1 MMRYIWLLFVL
12 LAMAGCGK
20 KSAEPEIQS
29 GITVTT
35 SNFALYDFVRSVG
48 GDRITAEL
56 LLPAGVEAH
65 SYEPTPKDMVK
76 VKKSTLF
83 VCLDREVEPWIESIV
98 KGVNLSES
106 KIVEAGE
113 GVEFLFHSHK
123 DEEEDEHHGHDCDS
137 HKKEVKKKHDCSEE
151 GKDPHI
157 WLDPVRAQTMVWNIA
172 GALIEADS
180 SSANYFSM
188 RRDSVI
194 AELQKLHERFDST
207 LVNVDSRTIMYAGHF
222 AFGYFTNR
230 YNLEHISPYTG
241 FSPNSEP
248 TPAKIAH
255 LIEEVKKRGISTI
268 YYEELVEPRVARIIT
283 EETGVDMVILH
294 GIHNVSSVEMAEN
307 FSYLKGMEENR
318 IKLEKGLNSARN

>member
-1 MMRYIWLLFVL
+1 MRYISLLFL
-12 LAMAGCGK
+12 FLAMVGCGK
-20 KSAEPEIQS
+20 KSAAPEETSKIS
-29 GITVTT
+29 VIA

-48 GDRITAEL
+48 GDKISAEL

-83 VCLDREVEPWIESIV
+83 VCLDRSVEPWIESIV
-98 KGVNLSES
+98 KGVDLSES
-106 KIVEAGE
+106 QIVEAGE

-123 DEEEDEHHGHDCDS
+123 DEEEDEHHGHDCAS
-137 HKKEVKKKHDCSEE
+137 HKKEVKKHDCSEE

-172 GALIEADS
+172 GALMEADTL
-180 SSANYFSM
+180 SADYFSM

-194 AELQKLHERFDST
+194 AELQQLHERFDST
-207 LVNVDSRTIMYAGHF
+207 LAAVDSRTIMYAGHF

-248 TPAKIAH
+248 TPSKIAK
-255 LIEEVKKRGISTI
+255 LIDEVKKRSISTI
-268 YYEELVEPRVARIIT
+268 YYEELVEPRVARIIK

-294 GIHNVSSVEMAEN
+294 GIHNVSTVEMAEN
-307 FSYLKGMEENR
+307 FSYLQGMEENR
-318 IKLEKGLNSARN
+318 LKLEKGLNSERN

>member
-1 MMRYIWLLFVL
+1 MMRYIWLLIVL
-12 LAMAGCGK
+12 LAFVGCGK
-20 KSAEPEIQS
+20 KGSEQEQVS

-48 GDRITAEL
+48 GERISAEL

-83 VCLDREVEPWIESIV
+83 VCLDREVEPWIESMV

-106 KIVEAGE
+106 KIVEAGA
-113 GVEFLFHSHK
+113 GVEFLFHSPK

-137 HKKEVKKKHDCSEE
+137 HKKEVQKHDCSAE

-172 GALIEADS
+172 GALMEADS
-180 SSANYFSM
+180 SSADYFSM

-194 AELQKLHERFDST
+194 AELQMLHERFDST
-207 LVNVDSRTIMYAGHF
+207 LADVDSRTIMYAGHF

-268 YYEELVEPRVARIIT
+268 YYEELVEPRVARIIR

-294 GIHNVSSVEMAEN
+294 GIHNVSSNEMAGN

-318 IKLEKGLNSARN
+318 LKLEKGLNSARN